1 MNVMSEVCHQGK
13 GSRCAPVFVFLQ
25 VSLPVVKVEGCPVG
39 LSLMGPRGSDE
50 KLLQLTEKLM
60 ALFTQ

>member
-1 MNVMSEVCHQGK
+1 MRK
-13 GSRCAPVFVFLQ
+13 GSHRARLFVVLQ
-25 VSLPVVKVEGCPVG
+25 VSLPIVKVEGCPVG

-60 ALFTQ
+60 ALFTSKFDGPKRQ

>member
-1 MNVMSEVCHQGK
+1 MRK
-13 GSRCAPVFVFLQ
+13 GSRRAPTFAFLQ

-60 ALFTQ
+60 TLFLQ